1 MARSTLLG
9 YPLGLM
15 GKLPDGTMGFFVPCL
30 YSKIARWG
38 LPNGQLHSG
47 GQSLLGDVEYE
58 MYVGGT
64 MTICSGGTGSVFELY
79 TWWDW
84 ASKLVLAG
92 GTVVLLR
99 SFLSLTY
106 AALDA
111 LVGSN
116 PEEVGSTATPPNGI
130 GRNARSNGIGT
141 VTRSN
146 YGSKP
151 PKGRNAVNPGIG
163 RDAATSQKME

>member
-1 MARSTLLG
+1 MPR
-9 YPLGLM
+9 
-15 GKLPDGTMGFFVPCL
+15 
-30 YSKIARWG
+30 
-38 LPNGQLHSG
+38 
-47 GQSLLGDVEYE
+47 
-58 MYVGGT
+58 
-64 MTICSGGTGSVFELY
+64 SVFELY

-116 PEEVGSTATPPNGI
+116 PEEVGMDFDPDLVYWCNI
-130 GRNARSNGIGT
+130 RL
-141 VTRSN
+141 
-146 YGSKP
+146 
-151 PKGRNAVNPGIG
+151 VN
-163 RDAATSQKME
+163 SW